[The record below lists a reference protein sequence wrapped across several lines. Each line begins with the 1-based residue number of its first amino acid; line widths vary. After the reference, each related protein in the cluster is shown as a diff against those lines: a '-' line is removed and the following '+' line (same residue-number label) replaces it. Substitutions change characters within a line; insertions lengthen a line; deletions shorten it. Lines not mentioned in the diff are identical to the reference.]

1 MDDYLSFAP
10 LSLFGNNILNPLNN
24 YPFSNS
30 VDNQPSLS
38 VLVPIYNEADN
49 IARLIGEIR
58 AALDGKIIYELIYV
72 DDGSTDASWQKLQQ
86 IGEHLKNLRI
96 IRHKCSYGQS
106 IAVLTGVKLAR
117 AEWVVTLDGDGQN
130 DPADIPRLLAILQNR
145 ASEPQLQMVAGLRH
159 HRQDNWL
166 KRISSRIANWIRSR
180 LLHDNT
186 PDTGCSLKLFSRTA
200 FLALPHFNHI
210 HRFLPALFL
219 RNGGQVISIEVN
231 HRPRWGG
238 KSKYGIF
245 DRFGTGIIDLL
256 GVMWLQRRAVNAEI
270 IEDNQKHD
278 N

>member
-1 MDDYLSFAP
+1 MLP
-10 LSLFGNNILNPLNN
+10 NLL
-24 YPFSNS
+24 
-30 VDNQPSLS
+30 
-38 VLVPIYNEADN
+38 
-49 IARLIGEIR
+49 
-58 AALDGKIIYELIYV
+58 
-72 DDGSTDASWQKLQQ
+72 Q
-86 IGEHLKNLRI
+86 IGEHFKKLRI
-96 IRHKCSYGQS
+96 IRHKCPYGQS

-130 DPADIPRLLAILQNR
+130 DPADIPRLLAVLPNQ
-145 ASEPQLQMVAGLRH
+145 AKEPQLQMVAGLRH

-270 IEDNQKHD
+270 VEDNQKYD

>member
-1 MDDYLSFAP
+1 MDDYLSSAP

-49 IARLIGEIR
+49 IAPLIGEIR

-117 AEWVVTLDGDGQN
+117 AEWIVTLDGDGQN
-130 DPADIPRLLAILQNR
+130 DPADIPRLLAILQNQ
-145 ASEPQLQMVAGLRH
+145 ASEPQVQMVAGLRH

-200 FLALPHFNHI
+200 FLTLPYFNHI

-219 RNGGQVISIEVN
+219 RNGGQVISIEVS

-256 GVMWLQRRAVNAEI
+256 GVMWLQRRAVNAKI

>member
-1 MDDYLSFAP
+1 MDDYLSSAP

-49 IARLIGEIR
+49 IAPLIGEIR

-117 AEWVVTLDGDGQN
+117 AEWIVTLDGDGQN
-130 DPADIPRLLAILQNR
+130 DPADIPRLLAILQNQ

-200 FLALPHFNHI
+200 FLTLPYFNHI

-219 RNGGQVISIEVN
+219 RNGGQVISIEVS
-231 HRPRWGG
+231 HRPRCGG

-256 GVMWLQRRAVNAEI
+256 GVMWLQRRAVNAKI